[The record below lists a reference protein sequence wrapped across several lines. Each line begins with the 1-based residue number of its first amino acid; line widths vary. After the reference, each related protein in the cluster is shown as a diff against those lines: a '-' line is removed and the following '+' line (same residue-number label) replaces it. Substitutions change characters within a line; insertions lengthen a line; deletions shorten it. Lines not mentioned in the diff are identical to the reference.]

1 MMMNI
6 GVEFVLKGHLIL
18 NCELLFTLEL
28 LSMVF
33 SSKILLKHVLLGFK
47 KKNYFLF
54 NLLMDLTIWVCVSL
68 ALSSHAG

>member
-33 SSKILLKHVLLGFK
+33 SSKILLKHVLLGFLK
-47 KKNYFLF
+47 KKIIFFL
-54 NLLMDLTIWVCVSL
+54 TC
-68 ALSSHAG
+68 